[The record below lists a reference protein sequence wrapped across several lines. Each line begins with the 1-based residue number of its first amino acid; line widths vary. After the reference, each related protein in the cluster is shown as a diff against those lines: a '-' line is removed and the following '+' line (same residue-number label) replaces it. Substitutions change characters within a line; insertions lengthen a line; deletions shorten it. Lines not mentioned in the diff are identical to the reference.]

1 MKKTVI
7 VLLTVLLM
15 TGSLFAL
22 NKGETEL
29 ENNGWFRYTTV
40 MPKFD
45 LANATRGDFTLER
58 GYVRLSHQWTNDLF
72 SKMTVDVLSSSSYA
86 DGASIRLKEAYID
99 YNLPLKET
107 KFTAGL
113 QKNYFSLIYSW
124 DYTSI
129 EKSLADKEG
138 VLASAD
144 YGLTLNGYLPKG
156 LGEWELGA
164 YNGEGYKVVY
174 NSSGTSKVNTSPS
187 LVANLRLTPVGG
199 VTVGASVLSNAKDRA
214 GYSNGSSFR
223 SGDTLRFNGDTNNLS
238 RLGIAPMVK
247 LAAGPVS
254 VLGEFITYSYKRDLS
269 FYRMTKDSSGHVTD
283 STRYTKDKKYAMSG
297 FSVVPVVSLLKK
309 KLELVGRY
317 DMWNVKADNVKD
329 TLKSHTLVGLG
340 ANWHFARR
348 EKGKPG
354 CELQIGWERQQPTAK
369 SVKPTD
375 TFMAQFRFEWT
386 GLILPQ

>member
-1 MKKTVI
+1 MKKIVF
-7 VLLTVLLM
+7 VLLTALLV
-15 TGSLFAL
+15 GSVFAL

-29 ENNGWFRYTTV
+29 ENNGWFRYTTA

-45 LANATRGDFTLER
+45 FANATRGDFTLER
-58 GYVRLSHQWTNDLF
+58 GYIRLSHQWTTDLF
-72 SKMTVDVLSSSSYA
+72 SKMTVDVLSSSAYS

-124 DYTSI
+124 DYTNI

-138 VLASAD
+138 VVASAD
-144 YGLTLNGYLPKG
+144 YGLTLNGYLPRG

-164 YNGEGYKVVY
+164 YNGEGYKKVFA
-174 NSSGTSKVNTSPS
+174 TSVNQVNTVPAW
-187 LVANLRLTPVGG
+187 VANLRLTPVGG
-199 VTVGASVLSNAKDRA
+199 VMIGSSFLYNAKDMSA
-214 GYSNGSSFR
+214 YKNGSSFR
-223 SGDTLRFNGDTNNLS
+223 SGDTLRFNADTNNLG
-238 RLGIAPMVK
+238 RLGIAPAAK
-247 LAAGPVS
+247 LAFGPVS
-254 VLGEFITYSYKRDLS
+254 VLGEYIIYNYKRDLT

-283 STRYTKDKKYAMSG
+283 STKNAKDKKYAMSG

-317 DMWNVKADNVKD
+317 DMWNVRADGIKD
-329 TLKSHTLVGLG
+329 TLKSHTLFGLG

-354 CELQIGWERQQPTAK
+354 CELQLGWQREQPVAT
-369 SVKPTD
+369 SVKPFD

-386 GLILPQ
+386 GLIVPQ

>member
-1 MKKTVI
+1 MKKTVF

-15 TGSLFAL
+15 TGSLLAL

-45 LANATRGDFTLER
+45 FANATRGDFTLER

-72 SKMTVDVLSSSSYA
+72 SKMTVDVLSSSAYS

-99 YNLPLKET
+99 YTLPLKET

-124 DYTSI
+124 DYTNI

-138 VLASAD
+138 VVASAD

-164 YNGEGYKVVY
+164 YNGEGYKKVFA
-174 NSSGTSKVNTSPS
+174 TSVNQVNKVPAW
-187 LVANLRLTPVGG
+187 VANLRLTPVGG
-199 VTVGASVLSNAKDRA
+199 VTVGSSFLYNAKDMSA
-214 GYSNGSSFR
+214 YKNGSSFR
-223 SGDTLRFNGDTNNLS
+223 SGDTLRFNADTNNLG
-238 RLGIAPMVK
+238 RLGIAPMAKV
-247 LAAGPVS
+247 AVGPVS
-254 VLGEFITYSYKRDLS
+254 VLGEYIIYNYKRDLT
-269 FYRMTKDSSGHVTD
+269 YWRMTKDSSGHVVD
-283 STRYTKDKKYAMSG
+283 STLNTKDKKYAMSG

-354 CELQIGWERQQPTAK
+354 CELQLGWQREQATAK

>member
-1 MKKTVI
+1 MKRKSVI
-7 VLLTVLLM
+7 VLLTVILV
-15 TGSLFAL
+15 GSLFAL

-45 LANATRGDFTLER
+45 FANATRGDFTLER
-58 GYVRLSHQWTNDLF
+58 GYIRLSHQWTNDLF

-113 QKNYFSLIYSW
+113 QKNYFSLICSW
-124 DYTSI
+124 DYTNI

-156 LGEWELGA
+156 LGEWERGA
-164 YNGEGYKVVY
+164 YNGEGYKKVFA
-174 NSSGTSKVNTSPS
+174 TSVNQVNKVPAW
-187 LVANLRLTPVGG
+187 VANLRLTPIGG
-199 VTVGASVLSNAKDRA
+199 ITVGSSVLYNAKDMSA
-214 GYSNGSSFR
+214 YKNAASLR
-223 SGDTLRFNGDTNNLS
+223 SGDTLRFNADTNNLG
-238 RLGIAPMVK
+238 RLGIAPMAKVA
-247 LAAGPVS
+247 LGPVS
-254 VLGEFITYSYKRDLS
+254 VLGEYIIYNYKRDLS
-269 FYRMTKDSSGHVTD
+269 FFRMTKDSAGHVTD
-283 STRYTKDKKYAMSG
+283 STLNSKDKKFAMNG
-297 FSVVPVVSLLKK
+297 FSVVPVVSLLKR

-354 CELQIGWERQQPTAK
+354 CELQLGWEREQPVAK

-386 GLILPQ
+386 GLITPQ

>member
-1 MKKTVI
+1 MKKTVF
-7 VLLTVLLM
+7 VMLTVLLM
-15 TGSLFAL
+15 TGSLLAL
-22 NKGETEL
+22 NRGETEL

-45 LANATRGDFTLER
+45 FANATRGDFTLER
-58 GYVRLSHQWTNDLF
+58 GYIRLSHQWTNDLF

-99 YNLPLKET
+99 YALPLKET

-124 DYTSI
+124 DYTNI

-156 LGEWELGA
+156 LGEWEFGA
-164 YNGEGYKVVY
+164 YNGEGYKKVFA
-174 NSSGTSKVNTSPS
+174 TSVNQVNKVPAW
-187 LVANLRLTPVGG
+187 VANLRLTPVGG
-199 VTVGASVLSNAKDRA
+199 ITVGSSILYNAKDMSA
-214 GYSNGSSFR
+214 YKNAASVR
-223 SGDTLRFNGDTNNLS
+223 SGDTLRFNADTSDLG
-238 RLGIAPMVK
+238 RLGIAPMAKV
-247 LAAGPVS
+247 AFGPVS
-254 VLGEFITYSYKRDLS
+254 VLGEYIIYNYKRDLT
-269 FYRMTKDSSGHVTD
+269 FFRMTKDSSGHVID
-283 STRYTKDKKYAMSG
+283 STLNSKDKKYAMSG

-329 TLKSHTLVGLG
+329 TLKSHTMYGVG

-354 CELQIGWERQQPTAK
+354 CELQVGWERQQPTAK

>member
-1 MKKTVI
+1 MKRKSVI
-7 VLLTVLLM
+7 VLLTVILV
-15 TGSLFAL
+15 GSLFAL

-45 LANATRGDFTLER
+45 FANATRGDFTLER
-58 GYVRLSHQWTNDLF
+58 GYIRLSHQWTNDLF

-99 YNLPLKET
+99 YALPLKET

-124 DYTSI
+124 DYTNI

-156 LGEWELGA
+156 MGEWELGA
-164 YNGEGYKVVY
+164 YDGEGYKKAFA
-174 NSSGTSKVNTSPS
+174 SSVNQVNRIPAW
-187 LVANLRLTPVGG
+187 VANLRLTPVGG
-199 VTVGASVLSNAKDRA
+199 ITLGSSFLYNSKDMSA
-214 GYSNGSSFR
+214 YKNGSSFR
-223 SGDTLRFNGDTNNLS
+223 SGDTLRFNADTNNLG
-238 RLGIAPMVK
+238 RLGIAPMAKVA
-247 LAAGPVS
+247 LGPVS
-254 VLGEFITYSYKRDLS
+254 VLGEYIIYNYKRDLS
-269 FYRMTKDSSGHVTD
+269 FFRMTKDSAGHVTD
-283 STRYTKDKKYAMSG
+283 STLNSKDKKFAMNG
-297 FSVVPVVSLLKK
+297 FSVVPVVSLLKR

-354 CELQIGWERQQPTAK
+354 CELQLGWEREQPVAK

-386 GLILPQ
+386 GLITPQ

>member
-1 MKKTVI
+1 MKKTVF
-7 VLLTVLLM
+7 VMLTVLLM
-15 TGSLFAL
+15 TGSLLAL
-22 NKGETEL
+22 NRGETEL

-45 LANATRGDFTLER
+45 FANATRGDFTLER
-58 GYVRLSHQWTNDLF
+58 GYIRLSHQWTNDLF

-99 YNLPLKET
+99 FGLPVPET

-124 DYTSI
+124 DYTNI

-156 LGEWELGA
+156 LGEWEFGA
-164 YNGEGYKVVY
+164 YNGEGYKKVFA
-174 NSSGTSKVNTSPS
+174 TSVNQVNKVPAW
-187 LVANLRLTPVGG
+187 VANLRLTPVGG
-199 VTVGASVLSNAKDRA
+199 ITVGSSILYNAKDMSA
-214 GYSNGSSFR
+214 YKNAASVR
-223 SGDTLRFNGDTNNLS
+223 SGDTLRFNADTSDLG
-238 RLGIAPMVK
+238 RLGIAPMAKV
-247 LAAGPVS
+247 AFGPVS
-254 VLGEFITYSYKRDLS
+254 VLGEYIIYNYKRDLT
-269 FYRMTKDSSGHVTD
+269 FFRMTKDSSGHVID
-283 STRYTKDKKYAMSG
+283 STLNSKDKKYAMSG

-329 TLKSHTLVGLG
+329 TLKSHTMYGVG

-354 CELQIGWERQQPTAK
+354 CELQVGWERQQPTAK

>member
-1 MKKTVI
+1 MKKTVF
-7 VLLTVLLM
+7 VLLTALLM

-45 LANATRGDFTLER
+45 FANATRGDFTLER
-58 GYVRLSHQWTNDLF
+58 GYIRLSHEWTNDLF
-72 SKMTVDVLSSSSYA
+72 SKMTVDVLSSSAYA

-124 DYTSI
+124 DYTNI

-138 VLASAD
+138 VVASAD

-156 LGEWELGA
+156 FGEWELGA
-164 YNGEGYKVVY
+164 YNGEGYKKVFA
-174 NSSGTSKVNTSPS
+174 TSVNQVNKVPAW
-187 LVANLRLTPVGG
+187 VANLRLTPVGG
-199 VTVGASVLSNAKDRA
+199 VTVGSSFLYNAKDMSA
-214 GYSNGSSFR
+214 YKNGSSFR
-223 SGDTLRFNGDTNNLS
+223 SGDTLRFNADTNNLG
-238 RLGIAPMVK
+238 RLGIAPMAKVA
-247 LAAGPVS
+247 LGPVS
-254 VLGEFITYSYKRDLS
+254 VLGEYIIYNYKRDLT
-269 FYRMTKDSSGHVTD
+269 YWRMTKDSSGHVVD
-283 STRYTKDKKYAMSG
+283 STLNTKDKKYAMSG

-354 CELQIGWERQQPTAK
+354 CELQLGWQREQATAK